1 MDAINAL
8 RIARLALAMNYR
20 IAYSEHEQKYINV
33 GMTRQDQEAADAYNK
48 LADIQAKWSAAE
60 AQQHADQGA

>member
-20 IAYSEHEQKYINV
+20 ISYSEQERKYVNI
-33 GMTRQDQEAADAYNK
+33 GHTRQDQEAADAYNK
-48 LADIQAKWSAAE
+48 LAELAE
-60 AQQHADQGA
+60 EFALAEVKAR

>member
-20 IAYSEHEQKYINV
+20 ITFSEQERRHINV
-33 GMTRQDQEAADAYNK
+33 GHTKQDQEAADAYNK
-48 LADIQAKWSAAE
+48 LADLSVEFALAETRAKG
-60 AQQHADQGA
+60 GA